1 MSKEQQDITAA
12 QILQF
17 AEDYCQ
23 KLDEVKKSQPYH
35 LNIIEE
41 LHINENAHSRILAK
55 LLQYKDKDG
64 EYVFLKSLL
73 EYIKKKTSGLNS
85 DFSKIQIEDPI
96 IITQE
101 KKRIDL
107 WVRTKNYAIIFEN
120 KIYDAKDQ
128 DAQISRYIAV
138 NREDYKK
145 NDIYVIYLSSTGNEP
160 DERTWGEGTEGKKL
174 KNHFQRR
181 YINLSFKYDII
192 SWLDESYKLI
202 LQQKEKTLKAAI
214 EQYIEYLRGLFVQ
227 GKEYEESRI
236 FIINQL
242 NLSNMN
248 KVEKVESIT
257 NQIKEIETLKETL
270 VQERVSGIK
279 DCFRDYAVIIRKDFK
294 NSVQSVNF
302 DGVDT
307 DRYPLCVKVSEKKP
321 LVYIE
326 VGDDGVVYCVI
337 GNMREKPLPEKYNQ
351 RYKSDDAYESYRTFD
366 VFDFKKIIEEF
377 KGALKWV
384 IEK

>member
-17 AEDYCQ
+17 AEDYSQ
-23 KLDEVKKSQPYH
+23 KLEKLKKKQPYH

-55 LLQYKDKDG
+55 LLQYKDKEG
-64 EYVFLKSLL
+64 KYVFLESLL
-73 EYIKKKTSGLNS
+73 KYIKKKTGGKNS
-85 DFSKIQIEDPI
+85 FFSKIQIKDP

-107 WVRTKNYAIIFEN
+107 WVRTEKCAIIFEN
-120 KIYDAKDQ
+120 KVYNAKDQ

-138 NREDYKK
+138 NIKDYKE
-145 NDIYVIYLSSTGNEP
+145 DSIYVVYLSSMGNEP
-160 DERTWGEGTEGKKL
+160 DERTWVNENGKSL
-174 KNHFQRR
+174 KKKFQNR
-181 YINLSFKYDII
+181 YINISFKYDII
-192 SWLDESYKLI
+192 SWLDESYKLF
-202 LQQKEKTLKAAI
+202 LQPKEKTLKAAI

-236 FIINQL
+236 FIINKL

-279 DCFRDYAVIIRKDFK
+279 DCFRDYAVKIRKDFEK
-294 NSVQSVNF
+294 SIQSVNF

-337 GNMREKPLPEKYNQ
+337 GNMREKPLLNKYNQ

-366 VFDFKKIIEEF
+366 VFNFKEIIEEF